1 MRIWKRLVSFLLV
14 FVMMF
19 SLAIPASA
27 ASIRLSKTSTTIYV
41 GSSTTLKVT
50 GTTRKVSWS
59 TSKKSVAT
67 VSSKGKVTARK
78 AGSATIRAKVAG
90 KTLSCKVT
98 VKNVALNKSKVTLY
112 SGSSTTLKLYG
123 GTIKSVKSSRTSVAT
138 ISKSGKLTAKKAG
151 SATIYVYSTKN
162 KRYTCKV
169 TVKARLSANKVVLP
183 VGDYTKIYLRG
194 ATLKSVKTS
203 STSVAT
209 VSKDGKYIVI
219 RAKKKGS
226 RAMECRA

>member
-151 SATIYVYSTKN
+151 L
-162 KRYTCKV
+162 RHHLRLQHQD
-169 TVKARLSANKVVLP
+169 KAVHLQ
-183 VGDYTKIYLRG
+183 G
-194 ATLKSVKTS
+194 
-203 STSVAT
+203 
-209 VSKDGKYIVI
+209 
-219 RAKKKGS
+219 
-226 RAMECRA
+226 